1 MSLKED
7 LRAFALVAFWDVRKL
22 RRYTFFLAMRFSWF
36 LLQVLV
42 FGLLVANMVSVGGLD
57 YYKFYVVGAF
67 MAVLFSLSMV
77 KGHDIV
83 EEFEDGL
90 VDYQLSLPV
99 RRRVLA
105 IGRAIGGGLSA
116 FLHSLPMLV
125 VVVVVLGVSSLTAVL
140 ALAFASF
147 VFASS
152 LSGIAMSVALL
163 LRSSDRLDILMGVSD
178 SLLVRISTIFYPIAT
193 ISSIAVYYYLAK
205 VNPVSHM
212 VDALR
217 LIAIP
222 AEYQGSSVSSPEVIL
237 SFLAGFAFAAI
248 LSSLLLLD
256 KKIEG
261 GYGR

>member
-1 MSLKED
+1 MSIWDD
-7 LRAFALVAFWDVRKL
+7 LRALALIAFWDVRKL

-42 FGLLVANMVSVGGLD
+42 FGLLVANMVSVGNLD

-67 MAVLFSLSMV
+67 MAVLFSMSMV

-90 VDYQLSLPV
+90 IDYQLSLPV
-99 RRRVLA
+99 KRRVLA
-105 IGRAIGGGLSA
+105 IGRAVGGGLSA
-116 FLHSLPMLV
+116 FLHSLPMLI
-125 VVVVVLGVSSLTAVL
+125 VVLAVLGIESLPAAL

-152 LSGIAMSVALL
+152 LAGVAMSVALV

-178 SLLVRISTIFYPIAT
+178 SLLVRVSTIFYPIA
-193 ISSIAVYYYLAK
+193 AVSAVAAYYYLAK
-205 VNPVSHM
+205 VNPLSHM

-222 AEYQGSSVSSPEVIL
+222 EVVQGSTVSSAQAMIA
-237 SFLAGFAFAAI
+237 FLAGFAVAAI
-248 LSSLLLLD
+248 LSSLVLLD

>member
-1 MSLKED
+1 MSLKDD
-7 LRAFALVAFWDVRKL
+7 LRALALVAFWDVRKL

-42 FGLLVANMVSVGGLD
+42 FGLLVANMVSVGDLD

-67 MAVLFSLSMV
+67 MAVLFSMSMV

-99 RRRVLA
+99 KRKVLA
-105 IGRAIGGGLSA
+105 IGRAIGGGISA
-116 FLHSLPMLV
+116 FLHSLPMLIV
-125 VVVVVLGVSSLTAVL
+125 VVLVLGVSSLSAVL
-140 ALAFASF
+140 ALALASF

-152 LSGIAMSVALL
+152 LSGIAMGVALI

-178 SLLVRISTIFYPIAT
+178 SLLVRISTIFYPIAA
-193 ISSIAVYYYLAK
+193 ISGVAVYYYLAK

-222 AEYQGSSVSSPEVIL
+222 EEYQGSAVSSPEAIL
-237 SFLAGFAFAAI
+237 MFLAGFAFTAI
-248 LSSLLLLD
+248 LSSLFLLD
-256 KKIEG
+256 RKIEG